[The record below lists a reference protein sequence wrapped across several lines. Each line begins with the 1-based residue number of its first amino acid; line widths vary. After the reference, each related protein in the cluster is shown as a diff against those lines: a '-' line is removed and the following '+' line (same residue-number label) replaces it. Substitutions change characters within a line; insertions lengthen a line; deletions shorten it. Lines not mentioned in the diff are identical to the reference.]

1 MNLVIV
7 ESPAKAKTINKYLG
21 DNYTVLASYGHIRDL
36 PSKNGSVD
44 PENKFQMEWEI
55 DSFSKKY
62 LKEITDVAKDSD
74 KIILATDPDREGEA
88 IAWHVKEFLDE
99 KKILKD
105 KKIERVVFNE
115 ITKKAVI
122 NGIENP
128 RSLEGQ
134 LVDAY
139 MARRALDYLVGFNIS
154 PILWTKL
161 PGSKS
166 AGRVQSVALRLLTER
181 EHEIEVFNPEEFWTI
196 NVNFITSSKN
206 ILTSSISELNGEKIE
221 KFSFRNKEDVNNAIS
236 KIKEKKY
243 SIKDI
248 TSKIYTRNPSGP
260 FTTST
265 LQQSASS
272 KLGFGASRTMQIAQ
286 RLYQGIEI
294 DGDTK
299 GLITYMRTD
308 GTNIS
313 KEAIPLFRKYIEE
326 NYGDDYL
333 PEQANNYSGK
343 KAKNAQ
349 EAHEAIRPTE
359 IKNSPESIKKYLSTD
374 QYKLYDLI
382 WSRALSSQMQP
393 AKFDRKTILITSEDG
408 KNILKSSGSTV
419 KFDGF
424 LKLQK
429 IDEND
434 DEKILPEVSK
444 GPIEIKEFNDE
455 QHFTQP
461 PPRFSEAS
469 LVKKLEELGIGRP
482 STYASIISVI
492 SNRGY
497 ADIVNKRF
505 FPTDRGKLL
514 SAFLEKLFSRYVDY
528 DFTAK
533 LEDQLD
539 DITSGKENWIKVLDQ
554 FWIDFNKNVLNVKE
568 KRTREV
574 LDLLNDSLGKLI
586 FDTDENGKIDRKCKL
601 CQTGELSLKNSFRG
615 GAFIGCSGYPE
626 CKFTRPLS
634 KIKASQQVN
643 LAEPKLIGK
652 NDIGKDIYLKNGRFG
667 PYLQYELS
675 DEEIENIKKPKTKT
689 KKKKK
694 EESNFKNVSIPKGL
708 DIENVDLDKAK
719 YLCSL
724 PKIIGKHPDLDKD
737 ITINVGRFGPYL
749 KCDNKSARLES
760 IDELFNI
767 GLNRA
772 ITLISEAKPG
782 RISSSI
788 IKDLGEHPEDKKPVR
803 IMKGQYGPYI
813 KYKSLNATIPEEKDP
828 AELTME
834 EALILIE
841 KRKEYDRSK
850 KRKKKMKLL
859 IFIILI
865 LNLCLSTSFSAEKK
879 DCSKFKKFSKNHIAC
894 KASNLKA
901 GTKNTAG
908 KIKNKTG
915 NILKVTTGIFKK
927 N

>member
-21 DNYTVLASYGHIRDL
+21 GDYTVLASYGHIRDL

-44 PENKFQMEWEI
+44 PEDKFKMIWEV

-62 LKEITDVAKDSD
+62 LKEITDAAKKSD

-88 IAWHVKEFLDE
+88 IAWHVREYLEE
-99 KKILKD
+99 KKLLKD

-115 ITKKAVI
+115 ITKKAVT
-122 NGIENP
+122 NGIDNP
-128 RSLEGQ
+128 RNIESN

-181 EHEIEVFNPEEFWTI
+181 EHEIEQFKPEEFWTL
-196 NVNFITSSKN
+196 NVNFKTSKGDILNSN
-206 ILTSSISELNGEKIE
+206 IVLLNNSKIE
-221 KFSFRNKEDVNNAIS
+221 KFSFKNKEDINNAIELIKKSNYKISDISS
-236 KIKEKKY
+236 KIF
-243 SIKDI
+243 
-248 TSKIYTRNPSGP
+248 TRNPLGP

-265 LQQSASS
+265 LQQTSSS

-286 RLYQGIEI
+286 RLYQGIDIE
-294 DGDTK
+294 GDTV

-313 KEAIPLFRKYIEE
+313 KDAVSDFRDFIKDK
-326 NYGDDYL
+326 YGDNYL
-333 PEQANNYSGK
+333 PNEPNNYSGK

-349 EAHEAIRPTE
+349 EAHEAIRPTD
-359 IKNSPESIKKYLSTD
+359 ISRTPESIKKFLSTD
-374 QYKLYDLI
+374 QNKLYDLI
-382 WSRALSSQMQP
+382 WSRALSSQMES
-393 AKFDRKTILITSEDG
+393 AKFDRKTITIASDDNLNQF
-408 KNILKSSGSTV
+408 KCSGSTI
-419 KFDGF
+419 KFDGY
-424 LKLQK
+424 LKLTR
-429 IDEND
+429 IDED
-434 DEKILPEVSK
+434 EDEKILPDVNKEEVL
-444 GPIEIKEFNDE
+444 INDFVDE

-461 PPRFSEAS
+461 PPRYSEAS

-497 ADIVNKRF
+497 ADVVNKRF

-514 SAFLEKLFSRYVDY
+514 SAFLEKLFSKYVDY
-528 DFTAK
+528 GFTAG

-539 DITSGKENWIKVLDQ
+539 NITTGKEEWIKVLDE
-554 FWIDFNKNVLNVKE
+554 FWKDFNTNVSSVKE

-574 LDLLNDSLGKLI
+574 LDLLNESLGELI
-586 FDTDENGKIDRKCKL
+586 FEADDNGKINRKCKL
-601 CQTGELSLKNSFRG
+601 CDTGELSLKNSFRG
-615 GAFIGCSGYPE
+615 GAFIGCSNYPE

-634 KIKASQQVN
+634 KSKANDQIA
-643 LAEPKLIGK
+643 LAEPKFIGQ
-652 NDIGKDIYLKNGRFG
+652 NNNGKDIYLKNGRFG
-667 PYLQYELS
+667 PYLQYEII
-675 DEEIENIKKPKTKT
+675 EETEEPKK

-694 EESNFKNVSIPKGL
+694 ENSNLKNVSIPKGIN
-708 DIENVDLDKAK
+708 IEEIDLEKAK

-724 PKIIGKHPDLDKD
+724 PKIIGQHPDNGKD
-737 ITINVGRFGPYL
+737 ITINSGRFGPYL
-749 KCDNKSARLES
+749 KCENKSARLENVE
-760 IDELFNI
+760 ELFTI

-772 ITLISEAKPG
+772 IILIAEAKPG
-782 RISSSI
+782 RISSSL

-828 AELTME
+828 LELNME

-841 KRKEYDRSK
+841 KRKEYDRNKKNNK
-850 KRKKKMKLL
+850 KRKK
-859 IFIILI
+859 
-865 LNLCLSTSFSAEKK
+865 
-879 DCSKFKKFSKNHIAC
+879 
-894 KASNLKA
+894 
-901 GTKNTAG
+901 
-908 KIKNKTG
+908 
-915 NILKVTTGIFKK
+915 
-927 N
+927 

>member
-44 PENKFQMEWEI
+44 PEDKFKMIWEI

-62 LKEITDVAKDSD
+62 LKEITDAAKKSE

-88 IAWHVKEFLDE
+88 IAWHVREYLEE
-99 KKILKD
+99 KKLLKD

-115 ITKKAVI
+115 ITKKAVA
-122 NGIENP
+122 NGIDNP
-128 RSLEGQ
+128 RNIETN

-181 EHEIEVFNPEEFWTI
+181 EHQIEQFKPEEFWTL
-196 NVNFITSSKN
+196 NVNFQTSKGDILNSN
-206 ILTSSISELNGEKIE
+206 IVLLNNSKIE
-221 KFSFRNKEDVNNAIS
+221 KFSFKNKEDINKALELIKKTKYKIS
-236 KIKEKKY
+236 
-243 SIKDI
+243 DI
-248 TSKIYTRNPSGP
+248 SSKIYTRNPLGP

-265 LQQSASS
+265 LQQTSSS

-286 RLYQGIEI
+286 RLYQGIDIE
-294 DGDTK
+294 GDTV

-313 KEAIPLFRKYIEE
+313 NDAIIDLRSFIKKSF
-326 NYGDDYL
+326 GDNYL
-333 PEQANNYSGK
+333 PKEPNNYSGK

-349 EAHEAIRPTE
+349 EAHEAIRPTD
-359 IKNSPESIKKYLSTD
+359 ISRTPESIKKFLSAD
-374 QYKLYDLI
+374 QIKLYDLI
-382 WSRALSSQMQP
+382 WSRALSSQMEA
-393 AKFDRKTILITSEDG
+393 AKFDRKTISIVSYNSLNQF
-408 KNILKSSGSTV
+408 KCSGSVV

-424 LKLQK
+424 LKLTK
-429 IDEND
+429 IDDEN
-434 DEKILPEVSK
+434 EKILPEVN
-444 GPIEIKEFNDE
+444 KEEVSISEFIDE

-497 ADIVNKRF
+497 ADVINKRF

-514 SAFLEKLFSRYVDY
+514 SAFLEKLFSKYVDY
-528 DFTAK
+528 GFTAG

-539 DITSGKENWIKVLDQ
+539 DITTGKEEWVKVLDN
-554 FWIDFNKNVLNVKE
+554 FWKDFNVNVSNVKE

-574 LDLLNDSLGKLI
+574 LDLLNESLGELI
-586 FDTDENGKIDRKCKL
+586 FEADENGKVNRECKL
-601 CQTGELSLKNSFRG
+601 CSTGELSLKNSFRG
-615 GAFIGCSGYPE
+615 GAFIGCSNYPE

-634 KIKASQQVN
+634 KSKANDQIL
-643 LAEPKLIGK
+643 LAEPKLIGQ
-652 NDIGKDIYLKNGRFG
+652 NNNGKDIYLKNGRFG
-667 PYLQYELS
+667 PYLQYEVI
-675 DEEIENIKKPKTKT
+675 EEEKSNKK

-694 EESNFKNVSIPKGL
+694 ENDNLKNVSIPKGL
-708 DIENVDLDKAK
+708 NIDQIDLEKAN

-724 PKIIGKHPDLDKD
+724 PKIIGQHPDNGKD
-737 ITINVGRFGPYL
+737 ITVNSGRFGPYL
-749 KCDNKSARLES
+749 KCESKSARLENVE
-760 IDELFNI
+760 ELFTI

-772 ITLISEAKPG
+772 ISLISEAKPG
-782 RISSSI
+782 RISSSM

-828 AELTME
+828 LELTME

-841 KRKEYDRSK
+841 KRKEYDRNK
-850 KRKKKMKLL
+850 KNNKRKKK
-859 IFIILI
+859 
-865 LNLCLSTSFSAEKK
+865 
-879 DCSKFKKFSKNHIAC
+879 
-894 KASNLKA
+894 
-901 GTKNTAG
+901 
-908 KIKNKTG
+908 
-915 NILKVTTGIFKK
+915 
-927 N
+927 

>member
-21 DNYTVLASYGHIRDL
+21 SDYTVLASYGHIRDL

-44 PENKFQMEWEI
+44 TENKFKMIWEV

-62 LKEITDVAKDSD
+62 LKEITDTAKDSK

-88 IAWHVKEFLDE
+88 IAWHVKEYLSE
-99 KKILKD
+99 KKLLKG
-105 KKIERVVFNE
+105 KEVERVVFNE
-115 ITKKAVI
+115 ITKKAVT

-128 RSLEGQ
+128 RKIEPQ

-166 AGRVQSVALRLLTER
+166 AGRVQSVALKLLTER
-181 EHEIEVFNPEEFWTI
+181 EHEIEVFIPEEFWTLNVILKTKENSLI
-196 NVNFITSSKN
+196 NSN
-206 ILTSSISELNGEKIE
+206 INQLDGKKIE
-221 KFSFRNKEDVNNAIS
+221 KFTFKNKEDVNSAIEN
-236 KIKEKKY
+236 IKKKKY
-243 SIKDI
+243 QISDI
-248 TSKIYTRNPSGP
+248 TSKVYTRNPSGP

-265 LQQSASS
+265 LQQTSSS

-286 RLYQGIEI
+286 RLYQGIDIE
-294 DGDTK
+294 GDTI

-313 KEAIPLFRKYIEE
+313 KDAIENFRKYISKNYEE
-326 NYGDDYL
+326 KYL
-333 PEQANNYSGK
+333 PNNPINYSGK

-359 IKNSPESIKKYLSTD
+359 IERNPEILKKYLSTD
-374 QYKLYDLI
+374 QYKLYNLI
-382 WSRALSSQMQP
+382 WSRALSSQMEST
-393 AKFDRKTILITSEDG
+393 KFDRKTISIQSDDG
-408 KNILKSSGSTV
+408 INIFRASGSV
-419 KFDGF
+419 IKFDGY
-424 LKLQK
+424 LKLIK
-429 IDEND
+429 MDDDDD
-434 DEKILPEVSK
+434 DEKILPDVKK
-444 GPIEIKEFNDE
+444 GDVNINEFIDE

-461 PPRFSEAS
+461 PPRYSEAS

-497 ADIVNKRF
+497 ADINNKRF

-514 SAFLEKLFSRYVDY
+514 SAFLEKLFTKYVDY

-539 DITSGKENWIKVLDQ
+539 DITSGKEDWIKVLEN
-554 FWIDFNKNVLNVKE
+554 FWIDFQSNVSTVKE

-574 LDLLNDSLGKLI
+574 LDLLNESLGSLI
-586 FDTDENGKIDRKCKL
+586 FEVDKEGKINRKCKL
-601 CQTGELSLKNSFRG
+601 CDKGELSLKNSFRG
-615 GAFIGCSGYPE
+615 GAFIGCSNYPE

-634 KIKASQQVN
+634 KTKAAQQLN

-652 NDIGKDIYLKNGRFG
+652 SVNDEDIYLKNGRFG
-667 PYLQYELS
+667 PYFQYES
-675 DEEIENIKKPKTKT
+675 KNKEIDEKP
-689 KKKKK
+689 KKKKSK
-694 EESNFKNVSIPKGL
+694 KNHDNNKNVSIPKGL
-708 DIENVDLDKAK
+708 NIDSIDLTKAQF
-719 YLCSL
+719 LCSL
-724 PKIIGKHPDLDKD
+724 PISLGKNPDNDKD
-737 ITINVGRFGPYL
+737 ITLNVGRFGPYL
-749 KCDNKSARLES
+749 KCENKSARIENV
-760 IDELFNI
+760 DEIFSI

-772 ITLISEAKPG
+772 ITLIAEAKPG

-788 IKDLGEHPEDKKPVR
+788 IKDLGEHPEDKKTVR
-803 IMKGQYGPYI
+803 VMKGQYGPYI

-828 AELTME
+828 NELTME

-841 KRKEYDRSK
+841 KRKEYDKSK
-850 KRKKKMKLL
+850 KSRKRK
-859 IFIILI
+859 
-865 LNLCLSTSFSAEKK
+865 
-879 DCSKFKKFSKNHIAC
+879 
-894 KASNLKA
+894 
-901 GTKNTAG
+901 
-908 KIKNKTG
+908 
-915 NILKVTTGIFKK
+915 
-927 N
+927 

>member
-21 DNYTVLASYGHIRDL
+21 SDYTVLASYGHIRDL

-44 PENKFQMEWEI
+44 TENKFKMIWEV

-62 LKEITDVAKDSD
+62 LKEITDTAKDSK

-88 IAWHVKEFLDE
+88 IAWHVKEYLSE
-99 KKILKD
+99 KKLLKD

-128 RSLEGQ
+128 RKIEPH

-181 EHEIEVFNPEEFWTI
+181 DHEIEVFIPEEFWTLNVVFKTKENSLI
-196 NVNFITSSKN
+196 NSN
-206 ILTSSISELNGEKIE
+206 INQLDGKKIE
-221 KFSFRNKEDVNNAIS
+221 KFTFKNKEDVNRAIENIKKNKYKISDISS
-236 KIKEKKY
+236 KV
-243 SIKDI
+243 
-248 TSKIYTRNPSGP
+248 YTRNPSGP

-265 LQQSASS
+265 LQQTSSS

-286 RLYQGIEI
+286 RLYQGIDIE
-294 DGDTK
+294 GDTI

-313 KEAIPLFRKYIEE
+313 KDAIESFRNYISN
-326 NYGDDYL
+326 NYGEKYL
-333 PEQANNYSGK
+333 PNGPINYSGK

-359 IKNSPESIKKYLSTD
+359 IERNPESLKKYLSTD

-382 WSRALSSQMQP
+382 WSRSLSSQMES
-393 AKFDRKTILITSEDG
+393 AKFDRKTISIISEDG
-408 KNILKSSGSTV
+408 NNIFKTSGSV
-419 KFDGF
+419 IKFDGY
-424 LKLQK
+424 LKLSK
-429 IDEND
+429 IDEENE
-434 DEKILPEVSK
+434 DEKILPDVK
-444 GPIEIKEFNDE
+444 KENVDISEFVDE

-461 PPRFSEAS
+461 PPRYSEAS

-497 ADIVNKRF
+497 ADINNKRF

-514 SAFLEKLFSRYVDY
+514 SAFLEKLFTKYVDY

-539 DITSGKENWIKVLDQ
+539 DISSGKEDWIKVLEN
-554 FWIDFNKNVLNVKE
+554 FWIDFFSNVTSVKK

-574 LDLLNDSLGKLI
+574 LDLLNESLGSLI
-586 FDTDENGKIDRKCKL
+586 FEVDNEGKVSRKCKL
-601 CQTGELSLKNSFRG
+601 CNNGELSLKNSFRG
-615 GAFIGCSGYPE
+615 GAFIGCSNYPE

-634 KIKASQQVN
+634 KAKAAQQLN

-652 NDIGKDIYLKNGRFG
+652 SVNEEDIYLKNGRFG
-667 PYLQYELS
+667 PYLQYES
-675 DEEIENIKKPKTKT
+675 KNIIIEKNS

-694 EESNFKNVSIPKGL
+694 SKKKNENIKNVSIPKGL
-708 DIENVDLDKAK
+708 EIDSIDLSKAQF
-719 YLCSL
+719 LCSL
-724 PKIIGKHPDLDKD
+724 PINLGKNPDNDND
-737 ITINVGRFGPYL
+737 ITLNVGRFGPYL
-749 KCDNKSARLES
+749 KCENKSARIENVEEIFS
-760 IDELFNI
+760 I

-772 ITLISEAKPG
+772 ITLIAEAKPG

-803 IMKGQYGPYI
+803 VMKGQYGPYI

-828 AELTME
+828 NELTME

-841 KRKEYDRSK
+841 KRKEYDKSK
-850 KRKKKMKLL
+850 KSRKRK
-859 IFIILI
+859 
-865 LNLCLSTSFSAEKK
+865 
-879 DCSKFKKFSKNHIAC
+879 
-894 KASNLKA
+894 
-901 GTKNTAG
+901 
-908 KIKNKTG
+908 
-915 NILKVTTGIFKK
+915 
-927 N
+927 

>member
-21 DNYTVLASYGHIRDL
+21 KDYTVLASYGHIRDL

-44 PENKFQMEWEI
+44 PENKFKMIWEV

-221 KFSFRNKEDVNNAIS
+221 KFSFRNKEDINNAIS

-408 KNILKSSGSTV
+408 KNILKSSGSTI

-850 KRKKKMKLL
+850 KK
-859 IFIILI
+859 
-865 LNLCLSTSFSAEKK
+865 
-879 DCSKFKKFSKNHIAC
+879 
-894 KASNLKA
+894 
-901 GTKNTAG
+901 
-908 KIKNKTG
+908 KNK
-915 NILKVTTGIFKK
+915 
-927 N
+927 